1 MPTRTL
7 YVLTY
12 LAITLSIGHH
22 LDHVIRG
29 GSAVG
34 WPFSGEVNAFSYS
47 LAIYPIII
55 VALILTRAGRI
66 GPGAWAFISGGGA
79 LFVGIVHFGPV
90 AGDPAAAIL
99 DAYRTAAF
107 GWLAYAWLVA
117 LVAVL
122 VITFAYETRLWLR
135 ERASS

>member
-1 MPTRTL
+1 
-7 YVLTY
+7 
-12 LAITLSIGHH
+12 
-22 LDHVIRG
+22 
-29 GSAVG
+29 
-34 WPFSGEVNAFSYS
+34 
-47 LAIYPIII
+47 
-55 VALILTRAGRI
+55 
-66 GPGAWAFISGGGA
+66 
-79 LFVGIVHFGPV
+79 V